1 MPCIATPRKTL
12 CSTLY
17 YISVY
22 KRRSST
28 DHRKSTG
35 SLPTTGTPI
44 TPSHH
49 TTSSSQH
56 DVETRPVCD
65 QLSDANC
72 QFYHAFLHS
81 GLYASV
87 RIQSAP
93 STGRHQRIMAP
104 EIANT
109 SGGKQQSTPETVTVL
124 PVRPPGR
131 VCSWCSTNPV
141 DLTSDCIRVV
151 PPLTNI
157 DASICDC
164 QPGTASSVET
174 GPCEQLTETTSTL
187 GANGRITTANRT
199 KPRSVLVMTQPYR
212 GTQPYDDQTD
222 SCPQCS
228 RSGRYGVTQVDV
240 R

>member
-1 MPCIATPRKTL
+1 MCYF
-12 CSTLY
+12 Y

-104 EIANT
+104 DIANT
-109 SGGKQQSTPETVTVL
+109 GGGKQQSTPETVTVH
-124 PVRPPGR
+124 PVGSPGR
-131 VCSWCSTNPV
+131 VCSWCPTNAV
-141 DLTSDCIRVV
+141 DLTSDCVRVV
-151 PPLTNI
+151 TPMTNV
-157 DASICDC
+157 DATICDC
-164 QPGTASSVET
+164 QSGTASSVET
-174 GPCEQLTETTSTL
+174 SGTVNHGEQLTETTSTL
-187 GANGRITTANRT
+187 GANGRVTTASRT
-199 KPRSVLVMTQPYR
+199 KPRSVLMMTQPCR
-212 GTQPYDDQTD
+212 GIQQPYSDPTD
-222 SCPQCS
+222 CCPQCS
-228 RSGRYGVTQVDV
+228 RSARYGVTQADV